1 MKRWIEQSSIPH
13 ILFFIGVAGFT
24 GGIFVRSFFDVGY
37 AGAGLCVL
45 TGIALGVIFWRAGVL
60 TERARADSFC
70 FFSYRFCA
78 WERAI

>member
-45 TGIALGVIFWRAGVL
+45 TGIALGVIFGARAFSQNA
-60 TERARADSFC
+60 RARRF
-70 FFSYRFCA
+70 FLLFSYRFCA